1 MEPHNRKRLKN
12 AVSVS
17 TPDLRL
23 GVRSGN
29 PFRASAGTPPPFVKR
44 QATGTE
50 QSNCN
55 EPEQHTEI
63 RAALVHRRPESL
75 LEQHWNFGC
84 RNCDG
89 NVYEQ
94 RHSSMGSKKTDDQK
108 CSAYDFYNTYERTCE
123 LRNGDT
129 YLREASSPQRGW
141 KEKLLDTFRE
151 EDPTQQDANEQYA
164 RREAVLRMLRRH
176 RHGEPHADL
185 A

>member
-23 GVRSGN
+23 GVRSGD

-50 QSNCN
+50 QCNCN
-55 EPEQHTEI
+55 EAKQHREI

-89 NVYEQ
+89 NVNDW
-94 RHSSMGSKKTDDQK
+94 RVTSSRAR
-108 CSAYDFYNTYERTCE
+108 SA
-123 LRNGDT
+123 
-129 YLREASSPQRGW
+129 SI
-141 KEKLLDTFRE
+141 LLDLE
-151 EDPTQQDANEQYA
+151 
-164 RREAVLRMLRRH
+164 V
-176 RHGEPHADL
+176 
-185 A
+185 